1 MEIILGSLRGPE
13 WSLKMMEKM
22 RKEKTG
28 VSFRNPI
35 DLSTVRGQY
44 LLWPIAMIS
53 LTATS
58 VIQRQMFLLHG
69 NPEKGQRPDPK
80 MTPAR
85 AYDQARK
92 EFYEMRLQQD
102 IERRVAREEAM
113 ATGAYFGKSTLQI
126 GMELEDKIFEEWK
139 AWASAEV
146 IQQEQRRAA
155 MYTGVDN
162 ETAAL
167 SEGEQEMEAALGE
180 VDSTVPA
187 QGQEARGSA
196 AFVP

>member
-1 MEIILGSLRGPE
+1 MT
-13 WSLKMMEKM
+13 EKM

-44 LLWPIAMIS
+44 LLWPITMIS

-102 IERRVAREEAM
+102 IERRVAKEEAM

-139 AWASAEV
+139 AWASAKV

-167 SEGEQEMEAALGE
+167 PEGEQEMEAALGE

-187 QGQEARGSA
+187 QGQEARGGA

>member
-1 MEIILGSLRGPE
+1 
-13 WSLKMMEKM
+13 
-22 RKEKTG
+22 
-28 VSFRNPI
+28 
-35 DLSTVRGQY
+35 
-44 LLWPIAMIS
+44 
-53 LTATS
+53 
-58 VIQRQMFLLHG
+58 
-69 NPEKGQRPDPK
+69 

-92 EFYEMRLQQD
+92 EFYEIRLQQD

-113 ATGAYFGKSTLQI
+113 ATGAYFGKTTLQV

-155 MYTGVDN
+155 MYTGIDS

-167 SEGEQEMEAALGE
+167 PEGEQEMEATLGE
-180 VDSTVPA
+180 VDSTIPTR
-187 QGQEARGSA
+187 GQEARGGA
-196 AFVP
+196 VFVP

>member
-1 MEIILGSLRGPE
+1 
-13 WSLKMMEKM
+13 
-22 RKEKTG
+22 
-28 VSFRNPI
+28 
-35 DLSTVRGQY
+35 
-44 LLWPIAMIS
+44 
-53 LTATS
+53 
-58 VIQRQMFLLHG
+58 
-69 NPEKGQRPDPK
+69 

-92 EFYEMRLQQD
+92 EFYEVRLQQD
-102 IERRVAREEAM
+102 IERRVAKEEAM

-162 ETAAL
+162 EAAAL
-167 SEGEQEMEAALGE
+167 PGGDQEVEAALGE
-180 VDSTVPA
+180 VDATIPA
-187 QGQEARGSA
+187 QGQEARGGA